1 METAKAWN
9 LTPSQW
15 DSLDEADKAQ
25 MVAYEQTKARM
36 MAYEDQVAEQKRTA
50 EAQTPRRR

>member
-1 METAKAWN
+1 M
-9 LTPSQW
+9 PSQW